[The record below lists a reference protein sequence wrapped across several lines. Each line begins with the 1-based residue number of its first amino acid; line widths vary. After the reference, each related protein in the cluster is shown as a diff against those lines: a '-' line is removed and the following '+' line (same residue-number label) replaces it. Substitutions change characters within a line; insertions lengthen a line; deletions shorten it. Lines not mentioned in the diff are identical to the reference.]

1 LVTRKI
7 RTGVVFSLVLAFIV
21 IVAIALYADVPRLL
35 QVLTRFH
42 WAYLPLIL
50 GFVLSNYLG
59 RFIKWHYYLNRLQIK
74 LSLWTSLL
82 IFLSGLSMAI
92 TPGKVGEMLK
102 SYQLKQTTGAAIS
115 KTLPVIVAE
124 RLTDGIAMVILA
136 TTGLVMYRFGWQP
149 LLVLLAAILIG
160 ILIVQNRPLSLRL
173 LSFGERLPVVSR
185 VAHLLRAFYESAYIL
200 LQWRPLLLAIGIGVL
215 SWLGECTGLFFVYR
229 GLGIAGSFDLFTKAT
244 FILAMASLVGS
255 ATGLPGGLGSVD
267 GSMLGLSLLLVSSSK
282 ALGAAATLLV
292 RLCTLWFAV
301 FIGIVALLLFRATH
315 RASLSASYSIASSEH
330 DHTIEND
337 HTINNHLPVTERIED
352 RASAPAPANTGEK
365 IG

>member
-1 LVTRKI
+1 MFTRKI
-7 RTGVVFSLVLAFIV
+7 RTGIVFSLVLAFIV
-21 IVAIALYADVPRLL
+21 IVAIAFYADVPRLL

-50 GFVLSNYLG
+50 VFVLSNYLG

-92 TPGKVGEMLK
+92 TPGKVGETLK
-102 SYQLKQTTGAAIS
+102 SYQLKYTTGAAIS

-136 TTGLVMYRFGWQP
+136 TTGLVMYRFGWEP
-149 LLVLLAAILIG
+149 LLILLVAILTG
-160 ILIVQNRPLSLRL
+160 ILVVQNRPLALRL
-173 LSFGERLPVVSR
+173 LSLGERLPVISR
-185 VAHLLRAFYESAYIL
+185 IAHLLHTFYESAYIL
-200 LQWRPLLLAIGIGVL
+200 LQWRPLLLAIGIGIL
-215 SWLGECTGLFFVYR
+215 SWLGECTALFLVYR
-229 GLGIAGSFDLFTKAT
+229 GLGIAGSFNLFTKAT

-255 ATGLPGGLGSVD
+255 ATGLPGGLGSAD

-282 ALGAAATLLV
+282 ALGGAATLLV
-292 RLCTLWFAV
+292 RLCTLWFALC
-301 FIGIVALLLFRATH
+301 IGIVALCIFRATH
-315 RASLSASYSIASSEH
+315 RADLTAPHSVASNENG
-330 DHTIEND
+330 HTIT
-337 HTINNHLPVTERIED
+337 TINKHLPETACVAGQAY
-352 RASAPAPANTGEK
+352 ASVPANTGEK